1 MKIKLKLI
9 NIKLIIVIIFS
20 GDFKDIEYLKYLL
33 IVFII
38 NEQFLLVI
46 TKTIKQY
53 DLNCFNW
60 EFFFYHSITNK

>member
-53 DLNCFNW
+53 DLNCFN
-60 EFFFYHSITNK
+60 

>member
-53 DLNCFNW
+53 ELNCFN
-60 EFFFYHSITNK
+60 